1 MIRRLLSREEV
12 EIGKNVNSVHNVD
25 IAQLPDELYA
35 LVFSFCSI
43 KILGRCGQCSKDFL
57 ALLNESQAAI
67 PIWRQ
72 FISNNENK
80 KAYDLTV
87 DTLSAFNG
95 DGRHPATLYKLLC
108 KRQLRGEVEIV
119 ILSMSG
125 KKLSVTIKLNDDKYT
140 MKQRVRK
147 VQELSDGFSLED
159 FDLVYSR
166 TGQRLGVYGDV
177 KEFSPHS
184 MSNIF
189 RYTANFTMAVI
200 PSLAEFSAARVNK
213 AAQWTNTLEELVD
226 GGIFQQVLF
235 GGSFNKELLKSLIEN
250 GKNNNKKK
258 NKKMVVKRITDTWNN
273 NNNNSNNNA
282 IVNTNNNENQT
293 SNITTY
299 EDDFVHVKDVD
310 VDLKAEIGII
320 KSTGA
325 FNHPKYN
332 KTIYTGLTS
341 LVQNME
347 NVANNIRQFS
357 NSNHAR
363 EMYRNHE
370 VVLKYKV
377 KAYNLLRKGAIG
389 NSFALI
395 NSRVNIK
402 DSCIGIT
409 KDETA
414 NALITFIQACDYF
427 LWEECGYNSWKFGP
441 CTELLTYH
449 PFIHIVT
456 SPSPEVT
463 IGTRF
468 KALKCFI
475 KTIVNNIFRK
485 RFMWTSFLS
494 GAFSR
499 GAIATITRTFFG
511 LSMPIA
517 LSNLLTLLVSIVNP
531 YKPSIRKLAGV
542 ASRNRGISESIRMTT
557 KRSMNRMFKFVWKPL
572 GNTNLINYSLRTIN
586 FQSVL
591 RYGDGA
597 ILLLLIQMVWKMMI
611 SSLPLVFAASCEELV
626 ASTCRLIWHKEASFK
641 YYNLWYMLLLTRI
654 SLPDN
659 VLNTLRFKRRNKIVL
674 THYLDFMLSSIC
686 YRILNQFIPTH
697 VLSMAPLYVYILPVL
712 GLLGIANVY

>member
-12 EIGKNVNSVHNVD
+12 EINNVE

-213 AAQWTNTLEELVD
+213 AAQWTKTLEELVD

-250 GKNNNKKK
+250 GKNN
-258 NKKMVVKRITDTWNN
+258 
-273 NNNNSNNNA
+273 
-282 IVNTNNNENQT
+282 ENQT
-293 SNITTY
+293 SNITTDD
-299 EDDFVHVKDVD
+299 DDFVHVKDVD

-320 KSTGA
+320 KPTGA

-347 NVANNIRQFS
+347 KVANNIRQFS
-357 NSNHAR
+357 NSNHVR

-377 KAYNLLRKGAIG
+377 KAYNLIRKGAIG

-402 DSCIGIT
+402 DSYIGIT